1 MATLVLTVAGTA
13 IGGPVGGAIGAAI
26 GGAIDREV
34 LFKPAGREGPRLT
47 ELAVQTS
54 SYGTQ
59 IPKLFGTMRV
69 AGSVIWAT
77 DLVEHR
83 STSGGKGR
91 PSTTSYSYTVSLA
104 VALSGRRLLSVRRI
118 WADGKLLRGAS
129 GDFKVRT
136 GFRLHRGEE
145 DQSVDP
151 LIAAAEGAAMAPAH
165 RGIAYAVFEDLEL
178 AEYGNRIPSMTFEVI
193 ADTGAVTA
201 GDIAASVA
209 DGALASEA
217 GTVSLDGFS
226 AQGASVRAVAETL
239 AGAANGWFVPGDAG
253 VMLAHGIGETIELPD
268 EGARD
273 AQGRM
278 GTANHAIAAADSA
291 ARMVSLTHYDPA
303 RDYQAGVQRASRP
316 GAGTREAR
324 LELPAAISPGVARTI
339 AQAALARVDRERER
353 RTLTLGWHALT
364 LLPGGRVKIAGTPG
378 QWRID
383 RWSLEAMVLRLE
395 LLRIAAA
402 PLPVPAGG
410 GRVLS
415 SPDLQIGET
424 VLAAFELPLLED
436 RLASVPRLAAVA
448 AGTGAGWRSAALML
462 STDDGAH
469 WSEAGATP
477 PPGVL
482 GTIEV
487 PPGVASA
494 AIADTINH
502 FDVRLANPAM
512 QLSDADAAALD
523 NGANLALAGE
533 ELLQFACAEPLGA
546 GRWRLHGLWRGR
558 RGTEYAIGGQNAGDM
573 FVLIDSETLKT
584 IDLASSAIG
593 AQAQVMAQ
601 GAGDGAAVTVAVPID
616 GRSVVPPSPVHP
628 CVQMQS
634 DGALLVEW
642 VRRSRLGWRWIDGVD
657 VTLGEEKERYRVS
670 IAPSDAP
677 ARTVETETAAILLDP
692 VDFGAG
698 CAITICQIGSQG
710 LSRPLSIIL
719 SDTGEPE

>member
-13 IGGPVGGAIGAAI
+13 IGGPLGGSIGAAI
-26 GGAIDREV
+26 GGVIDREV

-69 AGSVIWAT
+69 AGSVVWAT

-91 PSTTSYSYTVSLA
+91 PSTTNYSYTVSLA
-104 VALSGRRLLSVRRI
+104 VALSGRPILSVRRI
-118 WADGKLLRGAS
+118 WADGKLLRGTA
-129 GDFKVRT
+129 GDFKART
-136 GFRLHRGEE
+136 GFRLHRGDE
-145 DQSVDP
+145 DQAVDP
-151 LIAAAEGAAMAPAH
+151 LIAAAEGVGLAPAH

-193 ADTGAVTA
+193 ADPGAVAA
-201 GDIAASVA
+201 GDIAACVA

-217 GTVSLDGFS
+217 GSVSLDGFS
-226 AQGASVRAVAETL
+226 VQGGSVRAVAETL
-239 AGAANGWFVPGDAG
+239 AGAANGWFVPGEAG
-253 VMLAHGIGETIELPD
+253 VTLVHGIGETIELPD
-268 EGARD
+268 EGVRD

-278 GTANHAIAAADSA
+278 GTANRAIAAADSA

-324 LELPAAISPGVARTI
+324 LELPAAIAPGAARTI
-339 AQAALARVDRERER
+339 AQAALARIDRERER

-364 LLPGGRVKIAGTPG
+364 LFPGGRVTIAGTPG

-402 PLPVPAGG
+402 PLPAGG

-415 SPDLQIGET
+415 SPDLQIGDT

-436 RLASVPRLAAVA
+436 RLAVVPRLAAVA
-448 AGTGAGWRSAALML
+448 AGTGAGWRSAGLML
-462 STDDGAH
+462 SIDDGAH
-469 WSEAGATP
+469 WSEAGATA

-482 GTIEV
+482 GTIDV

-494 AIADTINH
+494 AIADAINH
-502 FDVRLANPAM
+502 CEVTLANPAM

-523 NGANLALAGE
+523 NGASLALAGE
-533 ELLQFACAEPLGA
+533 ELLQFARAEPLGA
-546 GRWRLHGLWRGR
+546 GRWRLRGLWRGR
-558 RGTEYAIGGQNAGDM
+558 RGTEHAIGGQNAGDA
-573 FVLIDSETLKT
+573 FVLIDSETVKT

-593 AQAQVMAQ
+593 AQARVTAQ
-601 GAGDGAAVTVAVPID
+601 GAGDGAGVTVAAPID

-628 CVQMQS
+628 RVQMQS
-634 DGALLVEW
+634 DGALLIEW

-657 VTLGEEKERYRVS
+657 AALGEEMERYRVS
-670 IAPSDAP
+670 IAPGDAP
-677 ARTVETETAAILLDP
+677 ARTVETETASIMLDP